1 MPASAESGAATE
13 SAPQDPMA
21 WLVERAAVTKDAQH
35 ATAGVTEPAA
45 LVARLFETGHLADA
59 LRVVATALPPRE
71 AVWWAWGA
79 ATHAVRLAG
88 EGATKPEVPE
98 ALAAAE
104 RWIAGPDDMT
114 RRAAWLASERAGL
127 DTPAGCAAAAP
138 FFISGSIAPPDVA
151 VIPPPPGIHA
161 TLVATA
167 VFLSSAVDPAHLE
180 ALARA
185 YAAQGL
191 EIIKQLG
198 GWPASVTAARAHY
211 EAQRDVHLK
220 ASTPPAAAPPASPP
234 PSR

>member
-1 MPASAESGAATE
+1 MSAVEPGAAIDATPP
-13 SAPQDPMA
+13 APVA
-21 WLVERAAVTKDAQH
+21 WLVERAAVTKDAQQ

-59 LRVVATALPPRE
+59 LRVVASALPPRE

-88 EGATKPEVPE
+88 DGATKPEVPE
-98 ALAAAE
+98 ALAATE
-104 RWIAGPDDMT
+104 RWIASPDDQT
-114 RRAAWLASERAGL
+114 RRAAWGASERAGL

-138 FFISGSIAPPDVA
+138 FFIAGSIAPPEVSF
-151 VIPPPPGIHA
+151 IPPPPGIHT

-167 VFLSSAVDPAHLE
+167 VFLASAVDPAHLE

-198 GWPASVTAARAHY
+198 GWPASMAAARAHHD
-211 EAQRDVHLK
+211 AQRELQLK
-220 ASTPPAAAPPASPP
+220 AIAPPVASAPTTPP